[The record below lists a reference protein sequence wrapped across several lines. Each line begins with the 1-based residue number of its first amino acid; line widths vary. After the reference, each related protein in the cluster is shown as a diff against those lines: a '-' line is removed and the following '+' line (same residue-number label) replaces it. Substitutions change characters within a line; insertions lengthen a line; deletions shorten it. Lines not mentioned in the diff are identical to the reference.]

1 MLIATPAGR
10 FLNAGSL
17 RMGMLTR
24 FFFAFLEGLL
34 EPSHSDDPEI
44 FGMFGRP
51 YDGDGMMTDEQYREY
66 MAAHDGNQWGKWC
79 VQPSHRHVGQWWR

>member
-51 YDGDGMMTDEQYREY
+51 SVYASPQRKNQPQGDVAMTDKTKNRQT
-66 MAAHDGNQWGKWC
+66 Q
-79 VQPSHRHVGQWWR
+79 